1 MAEFA
6 LIYRNHLKTIGRT
19 LSHLGVLRTLSF
31 ILVIGVFFGGSF
43 YVLYRIFT
51 YLAAVE
57 LIGLSLID
65 RTVEMAF
72 FVFFIMLL
80 FSNIITSFST
90 FFNSDELGLL
100 FSLPVRPTTIY
111 LAKLFE
117 NSLYASWATM
127 VVALPL
133 VIAYGVTFRVP
144 PLFYCLSLTGIAVYL
159 VLPAALASAVI
170 FILLGFFPRL
180 RPRDVIIVSLGF
192 IIGLSLLYL
201 KISNPALLKIFET
214 ENEQDLI
221 RFAANLSTVGGAY
234 VPSTWL
240 AGILKGT
247 RPGQAGGFF
256 YAMLLAFVSLSS
268 VIAAY
273 VVARFFYR
281 RSWLHLG
288 EHGRRANRFRSL
300 LSRPAGGVARSLLF
314 KDILLFVR
322 EPSQWVQLSIF
333 LILLLIYIFSI
344 RRTPLYFSFPQWRT
358 LVSFANFAYIC
369 FVLATL
375 GVRFIFPAISL
386 EQKGLWFIGASPLSL
401 RRVVMIKYGFN
412 LVIVL
417 LVFEGLLVL
426 SNFMIRTDPRFYA
439 VMPVL
444 GLGFAAALVA
454 IDLGLGSAFPQFNED
469 NPSRIA
475 AGSGGI
481 ITALVSIG
489 YVILCLVILA
499 VPAYDYLASRYL
511 HRPGHVLPVALY
523 LGLFA
528 AVSGLA
534 FYLPLR
540 LGTRAL
546 LRRDL

>member
-1 MAEFA
+1 MVEFL
-6 LIYRNHLKTIGRT
+6 LIYRNHIKTIGKT
-19 LSHLGVLRTLSF
+19 LSHLGILRTMSF
-31 ILVIGVFFGGSF
+31 ILVLGVFFGGSF
-43 YVLYRIFT
+43 YVLYHIFQ
-51 YLAAVE
+51 YLTGIE

-90 FFNSDELGLL
+90 FYNNAELELL
-100 FSLPVRPTTIY
+100 FSLPVPPTTIY

-133 VIAYGVTFRVP
+133 VIAYGVTFKAP
-144 PLFYCLSLTGIAVYL
+144 PLFYCLSLAGIAVYL
-159 VLPAALASAVI
+159 ILPAALASAVI
-170 FILLGFFPRL
+170 FVLLGLFPRL
-180 RPRDVIIVSLGF
+180 RPRDVIIVSVLF

-214 ENEQDLI
+214 DNEQDLI
-221 RFAANLSTVGGAY
+221 RFAANLSTVGGVY

-247 RPGQAGGFF
+247 RSLNATGLF
-256 YAMLLAFVSLSS
+256 YALLLLFVSLSS

-288 EHGRRANRFRSL
+288 EHGRKANRFRSL
-300 LSRPAGGVARSLLF
+300 LSQPARGVARSLLF
-314 KDILLFVR
+314 KDILLFIR

-333 LILLLIYIFSI
+333 LILLLIYVFSI
-344 RRTPLYFSFPQWRT
+344 RRTPLYFTFPQWRT
-358 LVSFANFAYIC
+358 VVSFANFAYIC

-386 EQKGLWFIGASPLSL
+386 ENKGLWFIGSSPLSL

-412 LVIVL
+412 LIIVL

-426 SNFMIRTDPRFYA
+426 SNFMIKTDPRFYMI
-439 VMPVL
+439 MPVL

-489 YVILCLVILA
+489 YVILCLIVLA
-499 VPAYDYLASRYL
+499 VPAYSYLASRYL
-511 HRPGHVLPVALY
+511 HRPGHPMQVVLY
-523 LGLFA
+523 FGLFA
-528 AVSGLA
+528 VVNCLA
-534 FYLPLR
+534 IYLPLR
-540 LGTRAL
+540 SGISSLM
-546 LRRDL
+546 RRDL